1 MENPYKDAIQLSM
14 KTKVKKKSTKDETT
28 KVGSIDSFKVVAP
41 ILEGI
46 IEGIQ
51 NKKPEQIISELYIGV
66 SGIWGDIDNWPNA
79 IRKFYGQ
86 LNYKVNNPDSLATIE
101 SRERMVVQAIKN
113 KWLSTTGVSF
123 KGRFERLKLLGEKNI
138 REDGTIM
145 DTKIEKRKVKGEIKL
160 KVVRRMGPKDYKIK
174 GIEEPGRPVRFKVD
188 KEGNE
193 EFVEFVK

>member
-1 MENPYKDAIQLSM
+1 MDNFYQDAIQLSM

-28 KVGSIDSFKVVAP
+28 KVGSIDGFKVIAP

-51 NKKPEQIISELYIGV
+51 GKGPEEIISELYIGV
-66 SGIWGDIDNWPNA
+66 SGIWGDIDNWPVA
-79 IRKFYGQ
+79 IKRFYGQ
-86 LNYKVNNPDSLATIE
+86 LNYKVDNPESLVCIE
-101 SRERMVVQAIKN
+101 SRERQVVQAIKN

-145 DTKIEKRKVKGEIKL
+145 NTKIVKKKVKGEIKL
-160 KVVRRMGPKDYKIK
+160 KVVRRMGTKDYKIK
-174 GIEEPGRPVRFKVD
+174 GIEEHGKVERYKID
-188 KEGNE
+188 KVGNKVI
-193 EFVEFVK
+193 VE